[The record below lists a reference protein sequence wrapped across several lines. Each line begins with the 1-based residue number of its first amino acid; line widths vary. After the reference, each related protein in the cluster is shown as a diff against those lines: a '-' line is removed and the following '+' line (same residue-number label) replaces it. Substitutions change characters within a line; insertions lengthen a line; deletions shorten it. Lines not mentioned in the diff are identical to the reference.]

1 MKNAV
6 LAVALAMSVSVAGCD
21 NDGSQGGDGITLDR
35 DDLPCPDITL
45 NLTTDGGFSPGTT
58 VTFLMGDQS
67 FDGSAV
73 VLNDGSIACGL
84 PDGAPPGTYDLEVD
98 DPDHGLTHINDAV
111 TLDMSSCPP

>member
-1 MKNAV
+1 MKNAL
-6 LAVALAMSVSVAGCD
+6 LAAALAISMTAAGCD
-21 NDGSQGGDGITLDR
+21 SDGSPGGDDITLDR

-45 NLTTDGGFSPGTT
+45 TLTTPNGFSPGTT

-98 DPDHGLTHINDAV
+98 DPDNGLTHLSNAV
-111 TLDMSSCPP
+111 TLDMSACPP